1 MVAVN
6 STMLPLGTAAPD
18 FRLPDTNGKTV
29 AVADFK
35 GKPLLV
41 AFICN
46 HCPFVKHIRAG
57 LAQLARDY
65 QPSAVAVV
73 AINSNDVEN
82 YPDDAPDK
90 MKAEAKSAG
99 YTFPYLYDESQS
111 VARAFDAQCTPDL
124 FIFDRDSKLAYRGQ
138 FDDARPANALSASRK
153 RRACTNSRAIVGA
166 NPR

>member
-6 STMLPLGTAAPD
+6 STMLPLGTTAPD
-18 FRLPDTNGKTV
+18 FWLPDTQFLRPDTDGRMTGPSN
-29 AVADFK
+29 FK
-35 GKPLLV
+35 GQPLLV

-65 QPSAVAVV
+65 QPRRVAVV

-90 MKAEAKSAG
+90 MKAEVKGAG
-99 YTFPYLYDESQS
+99 YS
-111 VARAFDAQCTPDL
+111 VPVSLR
-124 FIFDRDSKLAYRGQ
+124 
-138 FDDARPANALSASRK
+138 
-153 RRACTNSRAIVGA
+153 
-166 NPR
+166 